1 MPYFAPIPPGTTSQ
15 AVALQ
20 DVRPASSQDIDYTSL
35 PAWERIVQAID
46 PKGRV
51 EVDANRQTFNEQTQV
66 FTATGNAVMRYRGAV
81 LEADEIEVNLI
92 TRKATATGEE
102 VVLTRGDQVLR
113 GKRLDYDLDAESGV
127 FYQVRGGVRL
137 QEADRDT
144 NLIDA
149 PILVDPGAPPRAVL
163 PQTAVESPGRGLQR
177 FTADELTFD
186 SKGGGTAT
194 NLRITNDPFDPPE
207 LELQSRKAILTR
219 LPNGDS
225 EIRAQGG
232 QLAFDRR
239 IAVPLLR
246 DRVVISRRRRDPLPF
261 ELGYDQRDLG
271 GVFLSRTFD
280 VVDERN
286 ITFQITPIL
295 LLQRTIERGFSPVGT
310 NFALSSRLVADVARD
325 TTVKLDG
332 LLSRLD
338 FWDTDE
344 RLRARF
350 RLEHRWLRV
359 HSVIVD
365 AAYRQR
371 VFNGSLGFEDVR
383 FGGGVALASNEPIIL
398 DKARTTQLQYL
409 LSARI
414 IQANSD
420 DTNDPDGQELRTLGR
435 YQGVITLSRGV
446 TLWQGKALPPTATQ
460 GLRFSPRPLTPYLS
474 FSVGMTSINNFYSN
488 GTTQIVL
495 GGNIGLSAQF
505 GNFAKN
511 FFDYTALNIFYTP
524 RFRLTDPSPFFFDR
538 QVDQQVINISLA
550 QQLFGP
556 LRATANIVLSL
567 DNGGARIVDATYGL
581 EYSRRT
587 YGVSVFFNPER
598 AQGGVLFR
606 LNEFNWTGNPEP
618 LLEREQI
625 TPRLDVQ

>member
-1 MPYFAPIPPGTTSQ
+1 MPYFAPIPPGTPSQ
-15 AVALQ
+15 VMALQ
-20 DVRPASSQDIDYTSL
+20 DVRPASTQDIDYTSL
-35 PAWERIVQAID
+35 PLWERIVQAID
-46 PKGRV
+46 PKERV

-66 FTATGNAVMRYRGAV
+66 FTATGNAVMRHRGAV

-137 QEADRDT
+137 QETDRDT
-144 NLIDA
+144 NLMDA
-149 PILVDPGAPPRAVL
+149 PILVDPVAPPRVVL
-163 PQTAVESPGRGLQR
+163 PQTAFERPGRGLQR

-194 NLRITNDPFDPPE
+194 NLRLTNDPFDPPE
-207 LELQSRKAILTR
+207 LELQTRKATLTR

-225 EIRAQGG
+225 EIRAKGG
-232 QLAFDRR
+232 QLAFDRQ

-261 ELGYDQRDLG
+261 ELGYDQRDLS

-280 VVDERN
+280 VVDDQN
-286 ITFQITPIL
+286 ITFQVTPIF
-295 LLQRTIERGFSPVGT
+295 LLQRTAERGFSPLGT

-332 LLSRLD
+332 LLTRLD
-338 FWDTDE
+338 FIDTDE

-350 RLEHRWLRV
+350 RLEHRWLQV
-359 HSVIVD
+359 NSVIAD

-371 VFNGSLGFEDVR
+371 VFNGSLGFEDVQ
-383 FGGGVALASNEPIIL
+383 FAAGVALASNEPITL
-398 DKARTTQLQYL
+398 DKAHSTQLQYL
-409 LSARI
+409 LSARVI
-414 IQANSD
+414 EANSD
-420 DTNDPDGQELRTLGR
+420 DTNDPDGQVLRTLGR
-435 YQGVITLSRGV
+435 YQGAITLTRGI
-446 TLWQGKALPPTATQ
+446 TLWQGKSLPPTATQ

-474 FSVGMTSINNFYSN
+474 FSTGVSSINNFYSN
-488 GTTQIVL
+488 GVTQIVL
-495 GGNIGLSAQF
+495 GGDVGFNGQF
-505 GNFAKN
+505 GHFAKN
-511 FFDYTALNIFYTP
+511 WFDYTAFSVFYSP
-524 RFRLTDPSPFFFDR
+524 RFRLTQESPFFFDR
-538 QVDQQVINISLA
+538 RVDQQVVNLFLA
-550 QQLFGP
+550 QQVYGP
-556 LRATANIVLSL
+556 LRATANIALSL
-567 DNGGARIVDATYGL
+567 DNGGVQIISATYGL

-606 LNEFNWTGNPEP
+606 LNEFNWAGNPEP
-618 LLEREQI
+618 FLEQEQLA
-625 TPRLDVQ
+625 PRLDVQ